1 MALKFRLVQ
10 RKVMS
15 GKNAG
20 KKLFFASP
28 TSRGKISYER
38 FCREVAEGSTVETAD
53 VKAVIDRMVRV
64 LHLHISEGES
74 VECGELGIFSTTF
87 GSAGVAESKEFV
99 PHRDIRRPRIAYR
112 PSGFLRVLTLSGY
125 ERVNEEGCKP
135 QKPQEGG
142 GTPQGGSPSGEDS
155 GEGI

>member
-64 LHLHISEGES
+64 L
-74 VECGELGIFSTTF
+74 
-87 GSAGVAESKEFV
+87 
-99 PHRDIRRPRIAYR
+99 
-112 PSGFLRVLTLSGY
+112 TLSGY
-125 ERVNEEGCKP
+125 ERVNEEECKP
-135 QKPQEGG
+135 QKPQGGG